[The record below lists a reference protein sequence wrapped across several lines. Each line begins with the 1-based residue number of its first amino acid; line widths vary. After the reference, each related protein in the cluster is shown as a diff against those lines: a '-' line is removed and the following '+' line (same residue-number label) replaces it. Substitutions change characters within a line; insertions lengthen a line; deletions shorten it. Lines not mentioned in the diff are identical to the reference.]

1 MLHRY
6 SIKNFLSFADLTE
19 VSLRLTDKASTSG
32 WHARSPSGQRF
43 TTAMAVVGPN
53 GGGKTSLLKP
63 LAFLRWF
70 IADSFNGLSPNDEL
84 PIKPHFTKP
93 DEPIEFEFEADD
105 GEGTMWRYV
114 LRTTSQRVLHEA
126 VYQKPKNRK
135 TYSYVFLRD
144 WDDLTDA
151 YAIKQKGYG
160 FLSAEAKKVRSNA
173 SLISTAAQY
182 GVPLAQALAN
192 VNVVSNINVMGRIY
206 VDPFCMGAAEY
217 FHENSKLRLQ
227 METLLSSWDMGL
239 AGIDIRRVSVG
250 KIPSAKERTEETAED
265 VQYVPYGIHKLADG
279 STHALPMHEESNGT
293 RAAFNNLWLFLEV
306 LSTGGLAVIDE
317 LESDMHPRMLEPL
330 LGLFANPRT
339 NPHQAQVIF
348 TCHAA
353 EVLNLLS
360 KSQVMLVEKVDCRS
374 EAWRLDSMTGVRSQD
389 NLYAKYMSGAYGAV
403 PKL

>member
-19 VSLRLTDKASTSG
+19 VSLRLTEKANSLG
-32 WHARSPSGQRF
+32 WHAHSPSGQRYSI
-43 TTAMAVVGPN
+43 AMAVIGPN
-53 GGGKTSLLKP
+53 GSGKTSLLKP

-93 DEPIEFEFEADD
+93 NEPVEFEFEADD
-105 GEGTMWRYV
+105 GEGTSWRYV
-114 LRTTSQRVLHEA
+114 LIATRQRVLHEA

-135 TYSYVFLRD
+135 FYSYVFLRD
-144 WDDLTDA
+144 WDELSDT
-151 YAIKQKGYG
+151 YTIKQKGYG

-182 GVPLAQALAN
+182 GVPLAQSLAG
-192 VNVVSNINVMGRIY
+192 VSVVSNINVLGRVY
-206 VDPFCMGAAEY
+206 ADPFCKGAAEY
-217 FHENSKLRLQ
+217 FHENSELRTQ
-227 METLLSSWDMGL
+227 METLLRSWDMGL
-239 AGIDIRRVSVG
+239 AGIDIR
-250 KIPSAKERTEETAED
+250 KIPVTKASSAETPTEEPAENA
-265 VQYVPYGIHKLADG
+265 QYIPYGVHKLADG
-279 STHALPMHEESNGT
+279 STHMLPMYEESNGT
-293 RAAFNNLWLFLEV
+293 RAAFNNLWMVLEV

-317 LESDMHPRMLEPL
+317 LESDMHPLMLEPL

-353 EVLNLLS
+353 EVLNLLN
-360 KSQVMLVEKVDCRS
+360 KSQVMLVEKIDCCS
-374 EAWRLDSMTGVRSQD
+374 EAWRLDSMIGVRNQD
-389 NLYAKYMSGAYGAV
+389 NLYAKYMSGAYGAI